1 MATIIPTNQYQTP
14 ITEELLK
21 QYPDE
26 VVEDKRYTVY
36 RHISPSGKVYV
47 GITKLPVRYRWKQY
61 GIGYQNCKL
70 FFKAI
75 LKYGWD
81 NIVHE
86 IVLSDISKSEAIYA
100 EKYLIKWYKMHG
112 ISYNTAD
119 GGEGSEGFIMPDEAK
134 YQISKRL
141 KEIRGRA
148 VLQYS
153 ANGEFI
159 EEDKSAREASI
170 KLGYGR
176 TSVSDCA
183 ARQNGRNTLHGFIF
197 IYKDNIDTLEQRLD
211 LCRKQCGNRIAGRLS
226 DVG

>member
-1 MATIIPTNQYQTP
+1 MSRDVSGDLIPTNEYQTP
-14 ITEELLK
+14 ITKELLDK
-21 QYPDE
+21 YPDE
-26 VVEDKRYTVY
+26 VQDGNDYTVY

-61 GIGYQNCKL
+61 GIGYLNCKL

-81 NIVHE
+81 NIIHE
-86 IVLSDISKSEAIYA
+86 IVLSDVSKSEAIYA
-100 EKYLIKWYKMHG
+100 EKYLIKWYKLHG

-119 GGEGSEGFIMPDEAK
+119 GGEGSEGFIMPEEARN
-134 YQISKRL
+134 QISKRL
-141 KEIRGRA
+141 NEIRGRA

-153 ANGEFI
+153 TNGELI
-159 EEDKSAREASI
+159 AEYKSAREASV

-183 ARQNGRNTLHGFIF
+183 ARQNNRNTLHGFIF
-197 IYKDNIDTLEQRLD
+197 IYKDNLNSLEQRLD
-211 LCRKQCGNRIAGRLS
+211 LCKNHCRNRMIGK
-226 DVG
+226 